1 MFHSV
6 PLPRIDLS
14 DLVGKPDLALEKIF
28 GFKVPHRFQQEA
40 FSAIE
45 SGEDAFVFAA
55 TGGGKS
61 LCYQLPALTRQGMAI
76 VVSPLIAL
84 MRDQADA
91 LRRRGVPA
99 AALAGNQSMDVRERI
114 EIETTVRAGG
124 MKVLLVSP
132 ERLSSESFLSLIDPD
147 AISLVAI
154 DEAHC
159 VSQWGH
165 DFRPDYLRIPEFL
178 DRVPA
183 APRIA
188 LTASASLNVQDEIVR
203 TLLRRPSARIASS
216 ADRANLSLDVVDRIG
231 DGIEQ
236 LHDLLLARRE
246 LGAAIVYCRSRSQCD
261 EVAKALVD
269 RGHKAGAYH
278 AGVAPERRSKL
289 QDAFLLTRDGVMV
302 ATTAFGMG
310 VDKPDVATVAHL
322 SLPDTMEAYYQES
335 GRAGRDGRASLA
347 WLCWAPKD
355 AARKRNE
362 DVALGLREASDMEI
376 VMSYVEAP
384 CCRRNTMLMVFGQSE
399 ASPCGRCDVCLSD
412 VPDVDVGDDARA
424 LLSLVSDCAGLAPG
438 AAAEALAGEV
448 TSRVI
453 SSGASGHGAV
463 GRFDGEGSARA
474 RTFVRQCLAIGLLD
488 LDRSR
493 ATLSVSDRGFDLLM
507 DDRPLAMR
515 TVRRERI
522 ARREARGEG
531 LPPEALALLERLETI
546 RGEHAHGRGLMP
558 HALLSDARLVRV
570 LSSHDLSLIEDD
582 LLRQRIG
589 EALDEATTKSAAS
602 SFDTGLFG

>member
-1 MFHSV
+1 M
-6 PLPRIDLS
+6 
-14 DLVGKPDLALEKIF
+14 ALEKIF
-28 GFKVPHRFQQEA
+28 GFEALHRFQQQA

-61 LCYQLPALTRQGMAI
+61 LCYQLPALTRSGMAI

-114 EIETTVRAGG
+114 EIESAIRAGS

-132 ERLSSESFLSLIDPD
+132 ERLATETFLSLIDPS
-147 AISLVAI
+147 AISLIAV

-165 DFRPDYLRIPEFL
+165 DFRPDYLRIHDFL
-178 DRVPA
+178 ERIPS

-188 LTASASLNVQDEIVR
+188 LTASASIAVQDEIVR
-203 TLLRRPSARIASS
+203 TLLRRPCARIASS
-216 ADRANLSLDVVDRIG
+216 ADRANLSLDVVGREG

-236 LHDLLLARRE
+236 LHELLLARRR
-246 LGAAIVYCRSRSQCD
+246 LGAAIVYCRSRVQCD
-261 EVAKALVD
+261 EVAKALVA
-269 RGHKAGAYH
+269 RGHKAGSYH
-278 AGVAPERRSKL
+278 AGVAPERRSRL
-289 QDAFLLTRDGVMV
+289 QDAFLASSDGVMV

-322 SLPDTMEAYYQES
+322 SLPETMEAYYQES
-335 GRAGRDGRASLA
+335 GRAGRDGRDALA
-347 WLCWAPKD
+347 WLCWTPKD

-362 DVALGLREASDMEI
+362 DIAMGLREASDMEI

-399 ASPCGRCDVCLSD
+399 TAPCGRCDVCLSET
-412 VPDVDVGDDARA
+412 PAVDVGGDVRA
-424 LLSLVSDCAGLAPG
+424 LLSLVADLPGLGAG
-438 AAAEALAGEV
+438 AAAEALAAEA
-448 TSRVI
+448 TARVI
-453 SSGASGHGAV
+453 SSGGHAHASF
-463 GRFDGEGSARA
+463 GRFEGEGSGRA
-474 RTFVRQCLAIGLLD
+474 RTFVRQCLGLGLLE
-488 LDRSR
+488 LDRAH
-493 ATLSVSDRGFDLLM
+493 ATLSVTDRGYDVLM
-507 DDRPLAMR
+507 DDRAVIMR

-522 ARREARGEG
+522 ARRAARGEG
-531 LPPEALALLERLETI
+531 LPDEALALLERLETI
-546 RGEHAHGRGLMP
+546 REEHALVRGQRP
-558 HALLSDARLVRV
+558 DAVLSDARLVRV
-570 LSSHDLSLIEDD
+570 LSSHDLSLIQDEA
-582 LLRQRIG
+582 LRERMAEALG
-589 EALDEATTKSAAS
+589 EAADKGSAS